1 MSQISQRLAEFVVA
15 LEPGAVPSVVRERM
29 RLLVLD
35 TLGVTLAAAPLAE
48 SRPVIDFVEEMGG
61 VPEASVVGGDVR
73 LPSRSAAYANA
84 WLADLLDFE
93 DTQKF
98 GGNHPGSTMLPV
110 AIALG
115 QRQGSSGADIL
126 AALMAGYEVANR
138 IARGVFPNSTL
149 RGFLSNGASGTIGSA
164 ATAARLLGLDVQRTT
179 QAMNIAGFLLPISA
193 ADTLWEGES
202 AKPAH
207 AAQAAATGIDAA
219 LLAARGMTGAPLEGG
234 RRGLGYLRMIGDTV
248 NAEVILGGLG
258 ETYTLMDLAI
268 KAYPACGYT
277 NGAIDAA
284 LALRARLGDDV
295 GRISSATVSTYR
307 LAAIAVDRHTDP
319 SSTFTACQFSLP
331 YTVAAALIDGQF
343 GVEQLLAA
351 RRSDAAVHALGSR
364 IELVEDPALTA
375 EFPAK
380 LPFRIDAIVN
390 GEVVS
395 ESVDAPLGTAQ
406 NPMSDAQVRDKYRRI
421 VGSVLGDRESAILEQ
436 RIDQLEVLPSFEWPA
451 VASHR
456 AAVPAA

>member
-1 MSQISQRLAEFVVA
+1 MSQVSQRLAEFVIGLEAGA
-15 LEPGAVPSVVRERM
+15 LPSPVRDRM

-35 TLGVTLAAAPLAE
+35 SVGVTLAAAPLGE

-73 LPSRSAAYANA
+73 LPARSAAYANS

-110 AIALG
+110 AIAIG
-115 QRQGSSGADIL
+115 QRQGSSGAEIL
-126 AALMAGYEVANR
+126 TALVAGYEVANR

-149 RGFLSNGASGTIGSA
+149 RGFLSNGASGAIGSA
-164 ATAARLLGLDVQRTT
+164 ATAARLLGLDVIRTT
-179 QAMNIAGFLLPISA
+179 HAINIAGFLLPISA

-248 NAEVILGGLG
+248 NTDVILGGLG

-284 LALRARLGDDV
+284 LALRARIGGDV
-295 GRISSATVSTYR
+295 ARISSAKVSTYR

-319 SSTFTACQFSLP
+319 ASTFTACQFSLP

-343 GVEQLLAA
+343 GVEQLSAA
-351 RRSDAAVHALGSR
+351 RRTDPAVHALGSV
-364 IELVEDPALTA
+364 IELVEDPELTA
-375 EFPAK
+375 EFPTK
-380 LPFRIDAIVN
+380 LPYRIDAIVD

-421 VGSVLGDRESAILEQ
+421 VGPILGGAESASFER
-436 RIDQLEVLPSFEWPA
+436 RIDRLEELSSFEWPA
-451 VASHR
+451 VNWSR
-456 AAVPAA
+456 EAVPTA